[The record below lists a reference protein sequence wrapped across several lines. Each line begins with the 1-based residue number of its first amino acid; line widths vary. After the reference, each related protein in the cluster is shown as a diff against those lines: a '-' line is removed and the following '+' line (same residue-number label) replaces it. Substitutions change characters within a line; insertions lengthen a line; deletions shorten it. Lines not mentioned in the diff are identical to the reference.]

1 MIKYK
6 IILKIVA
13 KNRFFF
19 WFYLSFICKPFANPF
34 DYSYQYKGLYI
45 EVTILGQYW
54 PGSKLTFIAHLNK

>member
-13 KNRFFF
+13 KTGFFR
-19 WFYLSFICKPFANPF
+19 FYLSFICKPFANPF
-34 DYSYQYKGLYI
+34 DYSYQYKRLYI

-54 PGSKLTFIAHLNK
+54 PGSK

>member
-13 KNRFFF
+13 KTGFFR
-19 WFYLSFICKPFANPF
+19 FYLSFICKSFANPF

>member
-13 KNRFFF
+13 KTGLFR
-19 WFYLSFICKPFANPF
+19 FYLSFIVANPF
-34 DYSYQYKGLYI
+34 DYSYQYKRLYI